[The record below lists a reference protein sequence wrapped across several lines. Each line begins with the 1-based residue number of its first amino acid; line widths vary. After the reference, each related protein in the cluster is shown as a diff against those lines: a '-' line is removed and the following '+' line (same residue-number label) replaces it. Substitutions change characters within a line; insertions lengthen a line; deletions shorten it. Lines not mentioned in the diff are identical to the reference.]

1 MRQLL
6 VTLLA
11 VSCLDAGQERLV
23 DLQQVARVAAVML
36 DGDVCLRIRTE
47 RSRRYSTAQDP
58 RDPWRASDNYD
69 VDHAAFTQTKKTL
82 IRLAQLCPQT
92 CDVNLWMPAPVRPGR
107 VEIVIRNVH
116 EMSQFWHWGD
126 LDQETP
132 PEMKR
137 VLENAEQV
145 IVRRK
150 EGMISALA
158 PVHDSLGNV
167 VAIAEVVS
175 QKSQDPHENVK

>member
-1 MRQLL
+1 MLRPVAIL
-6 VTLLA
+6 VG
-11 VSCLDAGQERLV
+11 VSWLGAGQEHLV
-23 DLQQVARVAAVML
+23 DLQRVAQVAAVML
-36 DGDVCLRIRTE
+36 DGDVCLRIRTQ
-47 RSRRYSTAQDP
+47 RSERYSTAQDP

-69 VDHAAFTQTKKTL
+69 IDHAAFTQTKKTL

-92 CDVNLWMPAPVRPGR
+92 CDVNLWMAAPVRPGR

-132 PEMKR
+132 PEMKQ
-137 VLENAEQV
+137 VLENAEQLT
-145 IVRRK
+145 VRRK
-150 EGMISALA
+150 EGMISVLA
-158 PVHDSLGNV
+158 PVLDSLGNV

-175 QKSQDPHENVK
+175 QRSQDPHENVK